1 MIGTAVGLPAWVGW
15 LRGWGGWGGSFGT
28 GALLRCRPLAPLC
41 LPVLADAVVP
51 LRRTATARDP
61 LLPSSTGQACRRAST
76 ALPISTSSRLTSH
89 PSRSRPHAGCK
100 PCTSLAA
107 TAASDS

>member
-1 MIGTAVGLPAWVGW
+1 MAAWVG
-15 LRGWGGWGGSFGT
+15 RGGVIRHGRAASLQAT
-28 GALLRCRPLAPLC
+28 GAALAC
-41 LPVLADAVVP
+41 LVLADTVVP
-51 LRRTATARDP
+51 LWRTATARDP

-76 ALPISTSSRLTSH
+76 ALPISTSSRLTSR
-89 PSRSRPHAGCK
+89 PSRSRPRAGCK